1 MTFVTS
7 SVPEA
12 ENWVVDAS
20 VLVDLVI
27 AGASASA
34 SAAALAG
41 GRLHAP
47 AHVDLEVTSA
57 LARLHRAGVLSRAAA
72 GRALATFAR
81 TPLERHDLP
90 PLVAGAWRR
99 TASLRVADAF
109 YVELAHQLGA
119 RVLTV
124 DARLTRVSNLAVLPD
139 GLEG

>member
-1 MTFVTS
+1 MQGDTFRRLKV
-7 SVPEA
+7 
-12 ENWVVDAS
+12 
-20 VLVDLVI
+20 
-27 AGASASA
+27 
-34 SAAALAG
+34 
-41 GRLHAP
+41 GRI
-47 AHVDLEVTSA
+47 
-57 LARLHRAGVLSRAAA
+57 
-72 GRALATFAR
+72 
-81 TPLERHDLP
+81 ERHDLP